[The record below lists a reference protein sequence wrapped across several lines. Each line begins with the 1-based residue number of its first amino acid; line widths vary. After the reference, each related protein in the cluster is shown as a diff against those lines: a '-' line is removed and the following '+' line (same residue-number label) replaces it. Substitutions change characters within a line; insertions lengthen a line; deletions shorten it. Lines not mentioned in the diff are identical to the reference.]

1 MRSKIAASLIAMV
14 LSLWAVPVLD
24 AQFYTTPGN
33 ATSISVIVDNTETGR
48 PCQGCTVQW
57 YTQGIQQNSG
67 SHFHPN
73 TNGPQGSI
81 YSQSTVTDAT
91 GHTTAQ
97 FTTKTTTVGGTP
109 RGYAGVYSLQI
120 CSPQAQAPACVIATV
135 TSTYTGIVQAV
146 ATPGVYFSPDAPHGN
161 LGHALTNFMA
171 TELTYIG
178 SLYWALSGHGEF
190 FVARCSLPTG
200 GIYDLLQFGPYWTP
214 TNTDDHMWGTGF
226 DVYTSAN
233 KALMTDFLD
242 AVGETPGMTGGSCTT
257 VSFPQGYIHV
267 MCGQGPQM

>member
-1 MRSKIAASLIAMV
+1 MTLKIVTSLIAMV
-14 LSLWAVPVLD
+14 LSLWTVPVLE

-73 TNGPQGSI
+73 ANGPRGLI
-81 YSQSTVTDAT
+81 YSQSTVTDVT
-91 GHTTAQ
+91 GHATAQ
-97 FTTKTTTVGGTP
+97 FTTATTTVAGTP
-109 RGYAGVYSLQI
+109 RGYAGVFGLQI
-120 CSPQAQAPACVIATV
+120 CSPQAQAPACVIATI
-135 TSTYTGIVQAV
+135 TATYTGLTQA
-146 ATPGVYFSPDAPHGN
+146 ASTPGLLFGTDAAHNN
-161 LGHALTNFMA
+161 LGRALTNFMN

-178 SLYWALSGHGEF
+178 SLYWAMSGHGQF
-190 FVARCSLPTG
+190 YVLRCSLPTG
-200 GIYDLLQFGPYWTP
+200 GIYDALQVGAYWALTD
-214 TNTDDHMWGTGF
+214 TDDHMWGTGF
-226 DVYTSAN
+226 DVLQPTT

-242 AVGETPGMTGGSCTT
+242 AVGETPGFSGGSCTT
-257 VSFPQGYIHV
+257 VSFSTWTHI